1 MEENNVVVNEEVETT
16 VDLTGMTTKEL
27 TKELARRGKTK
38 AKSGAGKAKKWA
50 LRVLAIGG
58 AAAGGVAVGYHL
70 KKDSEEEPMVMYPL
84 DDGCT
89 TGTTVGDI
97 LNDDPTTENEN

>member
-1 MEENNVVVNEEVETT
+1 MEENNVVVEEVETT

-50 LRVLAIGG
+50 LRVLTIGG

-70 KKDSEEEPMVMYPL
+70 KKDSEEEPMVMYPS
-84 DDGCT
+84 DDGT
-89 TGTTVGDI
+89 TESTTVGDI
-97 LNDDPTTENEN
+97 LDPTENTEN